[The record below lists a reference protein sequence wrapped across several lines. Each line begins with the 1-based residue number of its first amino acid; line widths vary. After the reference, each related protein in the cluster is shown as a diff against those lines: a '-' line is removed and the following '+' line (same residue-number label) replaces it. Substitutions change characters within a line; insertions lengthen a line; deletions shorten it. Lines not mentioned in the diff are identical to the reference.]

1 MRFQIMHESP
11 GRMRLRADVCSMSPK
26 QADLLEAWLR
36 AEPDVDE
43 VTVHE
48 RTCGVIV
55 LYHGD
60 RTALC
65 RALSGFTFVKAEKTR
80 APQIRSSRAMNR
92 AYKEKLVFLLS
103 AGIAVSVE

>member
-65 RALSGFTFVKAEKTR
+65 RALSGFTFVSEAA
-80 APQIRSSRAMNR
+80 AP
-92 AYKEKLVFLLS
+92 
-103 AGIAVSVE
+103 